1 VPVAL
6 TPQGRV
12 VAASGQVKSDTP
24 ELTRDRPGEET
35 CMVTQ
40 RTHPSLGAQVQQ
52 HPLKVGPIT
61 HVVDEVVLARLSQS
75 EPICCKG
82 ALELGQPGGL
92 STQWVGKHVALD
104 RCSAL
109 ARIDPEGGDVVEAGR
124 TRLAMSALEHRGP
137 RVSRR
142 QVQGRGRVVSRHD
155 GRDVV
160 IPTGF
165 KVLDETLGGGLR
177 TSQVTLLAGVAGVG
191 TSIFALHI
199 ARNAALRHGQ
209 RTLFVAPDSAEREI
223 LTRIIAA
230 ETRTVVGH
238 IRSGRLGERD
248 RQKLAE
254 HRERL
259 STAPILVNCGWSV
272 AGATDTIVDTVRVW
286 IPHGVKFVV
295 VDNTSDAEPRTR
307 ELVKALKLVAQ
318 THQVAVVVVS
328 KVVVPK
334 HRRCDPPVLEDLREY
349 ADFADLVDVALL
361 LHRDDMHDRNSTRPA
376 KLTSTSSSTA
386 TGPRPGSGLPFKVST
401 RASSTCHLDDARAE
415 IGDARGR
422 FPTPESLVCLAGA
435 APSTRQSGKVKIVTF
450 RWAVDKQLRGAVVD
464 FAGDSHHANP
474 WAADLY
480 QRARARG
487 HDHPHAVRILARA
500 WLHIIW
506 RCWQDNVPYD
516 PAKHRALQRLQ
527 HQAA

>member
-1 VPVAL
+1 MAPML
-6 TPQGRV
+6 EQ
-12 VAASGQVKSDTP
+12 
-24 ELTRDRPGEET
+24 
-35 CMVTQ
+35 
-40 RTHPSLGAQVQQ
+40 
-52 HPLKVGPIT
+52 
-61 HVVDEVVLARLSQS
+61 LATD
-75 EPICCKG
+75 
-82 ALELGQPGGL
+82 A
-92 STQWVGKHVALD
+92 D
-104 RCSAL
+104 
-109 ARIDPEGGDVVEAGR
+109 
-124 TRLAMSALEHRGP
+124 
-137 RVSRR
+137 
-142 QVQGRGRVVSRHD
+142 D

-238 IRSGRLGERD
+238 IRSGHLSERD

-328 KVVVPK
+328 KVVAPK
-334 HRRCDPPVLEDLREY
+334 HRQCDPPILEDLREY
-349 ADFADLVDVALL
+349 AEFADLVDVALL
-361 LHRDDMHDRNSTRPA
+361 LHRDDMHDWNSTR
-376 KLTSTSSSTA
+376 
-386 TGPRPGSGLPFKVST
+386 
-401 RASSTCHLDDARAE
+401 
-415 IGDARGR
+415 
-422 FPTPESLVCLAGA
+422 AGE
-435 APSTRQSGKVKIVTF
+435 
-450 RWAVDKQLRGAVVD
+450 
-464 FAGDSHHANP
+464 
-474 WAADLY
+474 ADL
-480 QRARARG
+480 
-487 HDHPHAVRILARA
+487 D
-500 WLHIIW
+500 II
-506 RCWQDNVPYD
+506 
-516 PAKHRALQRLQ
+516 KHRYGPTARIRLAFQ
-527 HQAA
+527 GFYARFLDMPS